1 MLELERLDLLITINE
16 TSYQFNM
23 SLNLAF
29 QLTSQVKTL
38 IKDGKISSSQ
48 NIAMEGILGGQWLG
62 FKRQEERANLITASS
77 RCR

>member
-29 QLTSQVKTL
+29 QLTSQVKAL

-62 FKRQEERANLITASS
+62 FK
-77 RCR
+77 